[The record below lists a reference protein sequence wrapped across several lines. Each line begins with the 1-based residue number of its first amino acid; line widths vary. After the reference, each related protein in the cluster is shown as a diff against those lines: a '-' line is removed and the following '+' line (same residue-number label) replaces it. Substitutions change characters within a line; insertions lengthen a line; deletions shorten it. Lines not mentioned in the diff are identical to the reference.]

1 MWQVAFSNK
10 EDRPNPATNGEMVLS
25 RNVLLFN
32 PIFTRG
38 ITRHAFKDSEKVLYG
53 VKTSLICDIL
63 NFYFYHKLKCCGNQW
78 NKKGAKIF
86 FKIKRQKITFA
97 VIASERI
104 RRSSGRAAARYGL
117 ALSKKT
123 AGLRA
128 VRLADKPFY
137 LGCSLPEHL
146 FLSVWSIIFTY
157 RIG

>member
-1 MWQVAFSNK
+1 V
-10 EDRPNPATNGEMVLS
+10 
-25 RNVLLFN
+25 
-32 PIFTRG
+32 
-38 ITRHAFKDSEKVLYG
+38 
-53 VKTSLICDIL
+53 
-63 NFYFYHKLKCCGNQW
+63 YFYHKLKCCGNQW

-97 VIASERI
+97 IIASERI
-104 RRSSGRAAARYGL
+104 RWSSERAAARYGS

-146 FLSVWSIIFTY
+146 FLPVWSIIFTY